1 MSLTNKVFK
10 VKRGFVGTSAEV
22 YEYRKIL
29 DKVLSNLKN
38 SDIREEDK
46 ADIQKFY
53 RHLSAE
59 GLSLGRIIKY
69 IVEIQRLARLSTK
82 PLASLTKD
90 DVIDIVQKIESRQ
103 DYSTST
109 KHDYKLTLKKFFK
122 CLKGSEEYP
131 DEVSWIKIGS
141 NNRDRILPE
150 ELLTEDEVKRMAEVA
165 YTPRDKALILVLYES
180 GCRIGEILS
189 LKMKHVHFD
198 EYGAVLMVNGKTG
211 SRRVRIIASVP
222 TLATW
227 LNNHPLRDNPENA
240 LWISQGTRDRNLP
253 LKYRTAAWIIRHV
266 ARRAGIR
273 KRVYP
278 HLFRHSR
285 ATELA
290 KHLTEAQMKQ
300 MFGWVQG
307 SDMASVYVHLSGRD
321 VDDALLRLNG
331 IPLEEKPREEK
342 FRLIICQ
349 RCKSKNSPDSKFC
362 NACGSALNLDAAIE
376 IDETRAKADKLMTTL
391 VKKPR
396 VLDKLLETIE
406 KMQA

>member
-1 MSLTNKVFK
+1 
-10 VKRGFVGTSAEV
+10 VGTSAEV
-22 YEYRKIL
+22 YEYGKIL
-29 DKVLSNLKN
+29 DKVLINLKN
-38 SDIREEDK
+38 SNICAEDK
-46 ADIQKFY
+46 VAIQNFY

-69 IVEIQRLARLSTK
+69 VVEIQRLARLTAK
-82 PLASLTKD
+82 PLVSFTKD

-103 DYSTST
+103 DYSIFT

-122 CLKGSEEYP
+122 CLRGGEEYP

-150 ELLTEDEVKRMAEVA
+150 ELLTEDDVKRMAEVA

-189 LKMKHVHFD
+189 LKIKHVRFD
-198 EYGAVLMVNGKTG
+198 EHGAVLIVNGKTG

-222 TLATW
+222 ALATW

-253 LKYRTAAWIIRHV
+253 LKYRTAAWIVRHV
-266 ARRAGIR
+266 ARKAGIK

-285 ATELA
+285 ATGLA

-331 IPLEEKPREEK
+331 IPVQEKTDEEK
-342 FRLIICQ
+342 FRVIVCP
-349 RCKSKNSPDSKFC
+349 RCKSRNSPDSKFC
-362 NACGSALNLDAAIE
+362 IACGLALELKVAMELDQV
-376 IDETRAKADKLMTTL
+376 RSKADKLLTELMKNPKVIDAML
-391 VKKPR
+391 GVI
-396 VLDKLLETIE
+396 DKMKSESQENI
-406 KMQA
+406 